1 MRTTPHLLFTDGV
14 INEKHLKILNMKT
27 LLISCLAIFMLFGS
41 TGCVHSQSDE
51 KQVEVMLKDF
61 YTAYHKA
68 WAKKSTPN
76 VLMNELDSLHQVY
89 CTNSLRV
96 ELKKLF
102 QEQGLDHDIFTNDYG
117 TDNESMKTLTIT
129 KDLSKVNIYIVSYIV
144 NTEDPSNKIVKEK
157 VVVNLSVKKENDTYK
172 INEVK

>member
-1 MRTTPHLLFTDGV
+1 
-14 INEKHLKILNMKT
+14 MKT
-27 LLISCLAIFMLFGS
+27 LLISCLAIFMLFSS
-41 TGCVHSQSDE
+41 TGCVRSQIDE
-51 KQVEVMLKDF
+51 KQVEGMLKDF

-89 CTNSLRV
+89 CTNNLRV

-117 TDNESMKTLTIT
+117 TDDESMKTLTIT
-129 KDLSKVNIYIVSYIV
+129 KDLTKVNSYIVSYFV
-144 NTEDPSNKIVKEK
+144 NTEDPSNKIIREK
-157 VVVNLSVKKENDTYK
+157 VVVNLLLKKENDTYK